1 MEPNLIIINA
11 IEHYLNTT
19 VYFAETYKS
28 WQKRSTNENTNG
40 LIRQFIPKSA
50 AISLVDD
57 EQIKK
62 IQYLLNS
69 SQENGISLKALP
81 LFILRS

>member
-1 MEPNLIIINA
+1 M
-11 IEHYLNTT
+11 EHYLNTT
-19 VYFAETYKS
+19 VYFAEPYKS
-28 WQKRSTNENTNG
+28 WQRGSNENTNG
-40 LIRQFIPKSA
+40 LIRQFIPKPA

-69 SQENGISLKALP
+69 CPRKWHKFKSPTSFYSKELRQIALHGGI
-81 LFILRS
+81 